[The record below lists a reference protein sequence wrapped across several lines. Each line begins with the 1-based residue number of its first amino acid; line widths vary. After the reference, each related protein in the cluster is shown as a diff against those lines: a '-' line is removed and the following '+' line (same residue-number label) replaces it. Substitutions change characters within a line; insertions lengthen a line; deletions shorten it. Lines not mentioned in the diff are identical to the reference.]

1 MKNLAIYHDSY
12 TSGCVTIGLFPW
24 ECMFWVKHTG
34 TKLSGERSENS
45 GNLTLGSTA
54 MLGFAGTEIRHDFLV
69 REDLLQWS
77 SHGPQ
82 G

>member
-1 MKNLAIYHDSY
+1 MQNKKPRVHLLVFLHQTKSNRFGS
-12 TSGCVTIGLFPW
+12 T
-24 ECMFWVKHTG
+24 HTG

-45 GNLTLGSTA
+45 ENLTLGSTA